1 MNSLGGRLSIGIA
14 LLLLGTPGCNNDALP
29 PAAGFASVSGTVV
42 DSATNAP
49 IRGALVTVDT
59 VLTATS
65 DATGRFSID
74 KVPSGIADYAVE
86 ATGYQALSSS
96 TTIEPGKPFTLNV
109 TLSTQARRPISFLV

>member
-1 MNSLGGRLSIGIA
+1 MNSLVARLSVAIA
-14 LLLLGTPGCNNDALP
+14 LLCLGTAGCNTDELP
-29 PAAGFASVSGTVV
+29 PAAGFSSVSGTIV
-42 DSATNAP
+42 DAATNTP
-49 IRGALVTVDT
+49 IHGALVTVDT

-96 TTIEPGKPFTLNV
+96 TTIEPGKPFTLNL
-109 TLSTQARRPISFLV
+109 TLSAAATPPPH

>member
-1 MNSLGGRLSIGIA
+1 MNSLVARLSIVIA
-14 LLLLGTPGCNNDALP
+14 LLYLGTPGCNTDELP
-29 PAAGFASVSGTVV
+29 PAAGFASLSGTIV
-42 DSATNAP
+42 DATTNAP

-86 ATGYQALSSS
+86 ATGYQAQSSS
-96 TTIEPGKPFTLNV
+96 TTIEPGKPFTLNL
-109 TLSTQARRPISFLV
+109 TLSTTATAPPH

>member
-1 MNSLGGRLSIGIA
+1 MNSLGGRLFMGIA
-14 LLLLGTPGCNNDALP
+14 LLLLGTPGCNTDELP

-42 DSATNAP
+42 DSATNVP
-49 IRGALVTVDT
+49 IRGAVVTVDT

-86 ATGYQALSSS
+86 ATGYQAVSSS
-96 TTIEPGKPFTLNV
+96 TTIEPGKPFTLNL
-109 TLSTQARRPISFLV
+109 TLSTQASPPPH

>member
-1 MNSLGGRLSIGIA
+1 LVY
-14 LLLLGTPGCNNDALP
+14 LGTAGCDNGALP
-29 PAAGFASVSGTVV
+29 PAAGFSSLSGTIV
-42 DSATNAP
+42 DATTNAP

-65 DATGRFSID
+65 DAAGRFSID

-86 ATGYQALSSS
+86 ATGYQAQSSS

-109 TLSTQARRPISFLV
+109 TLSTSVTPPPH

>member
-1 MNSLGGRLSIGIA
+1 MNSLAARLSIVVA
-14 LLLLGTPGCNNDALP
+14 LLYLGTAGCDNGELP
-29 PAAGFASVSGTVV
+29 PAAGFSSLSGTIV
-42 DSATNAP
+42 DATTNAP

-86 ATGYQALSSS
+86 ATGYQAQSST
-96 TTIEPGKPFTLNV
+96 TTIEPGKPFTLNL
-109 TLSTQARRPISFLV
+109 TLSASATPPPH